1 MSQNWISERLL
12 SRLKQEIE
20 QLMEVVRQQNTQI
33 KNYAIYQQFMEHVL
47 EVSPEVTEIN
57 IC

>member
-1 MSQNWISERLL
+1 MSLL
-12 SRLKQEIE
+12 YRLKQEIE

-33 KNYAIYQQFMEHVL
+33 KNYSIYQQFMECVL